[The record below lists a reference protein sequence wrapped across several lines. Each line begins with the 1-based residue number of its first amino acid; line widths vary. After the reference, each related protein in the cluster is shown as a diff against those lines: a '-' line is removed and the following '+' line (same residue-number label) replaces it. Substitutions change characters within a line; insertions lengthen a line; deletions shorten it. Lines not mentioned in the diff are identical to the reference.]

1 MYLNHKFILFL
12 FLNLFSFS
20 LKAQTDS
27 IISNEITVDTSLS
40 PGGNVEKY
48 GFKSLFVKKEFNSA
62 EKYDAQI
69 NPQAWGFI
77 QDYLQLHGRNLEK
90 MKSWGIPY
98 FTLIDNVLM
107 QYGLPNELKY
117 LAVIESGLNTNAT
130 SWVGARGPWQ
140 FMPYTAKEYG
150 LLVTGWADERT
161 DYFRSTHAAAKYLT
175 SLYNDLNDWLLVIAA
190 YNGGPGRVYSA
201 IKKSGSRDFWK
212 LQYYLPEE
220 SRNHV
225 KKFIATHYIM
235 EGKGGVTT
243 TVNNGQNGMITEFAP
258 EKTDPNIDV
267 QAIVGKFSSVV
278 MSKNLLMDLLYFN
291 QLNPN
296 FDAVLAGNK
305 AFNLRL
311 PKEKMQLF
319 NNNRYSIL
327 SESVQLLM
335 RFYGEEGLKDIY
347 PKVSELPE
355 VKKKIVR
362 KKA

>member
-1 MYLNHKFILFL
+1 MQKFILFL
-12 FLNLFSFS
+12 LLNGWFFFAF
-20 LKAQTDS
+20 AQKDSTAIAVNGSVTDS
-27 IISNEITVDTSLS
+27 VL
-40 PGGNVEKY
+40 PAGNTAEKY
-48 GFKSLFVKKEFNSA
+48 GFQTLFVTKSFSKA
-62 EKYDAQI
+62 LPYDAQI
-69 NPQAWGFI
+69 HPQAWGFI
-77 QDYLQLHGRNLEK
+77 QDYLQDHGKSLTR
-90 MKSWGIPY
+90 MKSWGMPY

-117 LAVIESGLNTNAT
+117 LAVIESGLNNSAT

-150 LLVTGWADERT
+150 LMVNSWADERT

-201 IKKSGSRDFWK
+201 IRKSGSRDFWK
-212 LQYYLPEE
+212 LQYFLPAE

-243 TVNNGQNGMITEFAP
+243 TVNNGQQQKADEFAP

-267 QAIVGKFSSVV
+267 QAIAGKFSSVI
-278 MSKNLLMDLLYFN
+278 MAKNLVIDLMYFN

-296 FDAVLAGNK
+296 FDAVLAGNNT
-305 AFNLRL
+305 FNLRL
-311 PKEKMQLF
+311 PKEKMQVF
-319 NNNRYSIL
+319 NANRYSIL
-327 SESVQLLM
+327 SESVQLLL
-335 RFYGEEGLKDIY
+335 RFYGDEGIKDIY

-355 VKKKIVR
+355 IKKKPIR
-362 KKA
+362 KKT